1 VISQQFEYDQAL
13 LGEVL
18 ILRVFIGSAEKYIH
32 NYEML
37 VLIRIS
43 ETGALWRHE
52 TGALRRHETGVLR
65 KH

>member
-1 VISQQFEYDQAL
+1 

-43 ETGALWRHE
+43 ETGAL
-52 TGALRRHETGVLR
+52 RRHETGLSGNM
-65 KH
+65 KQELSIYLKKSY